1 MIFSIQP
8 RELSSNAGWK
18 RSLCK
23 ITQRQLS
30 KATAYF
36 ETEAEDSMT
45 RFFADKV
52 KWAIPGV
59 TAELKLI
66 RLLIQLIPRVRRN
79 LASDRGRCS

>member
-1 MIFSIQP
+1 
-8 RELSSNAGWK
+8 
-18 RSLCK
+18 
-23 ITQRQLS
+23 
-30 KATAYF
+30 
-36 ETEAEDSMT
+36 MT